1 MTPIYVTEAIF
12 HEPTPQHPYRINLN
26 DSTMNALYRQYK
38 EYRKLPIH
46 FPISTR
52 DRLIFE
58 RGVFRLI
65 ERGDIVVVEKK
76 GKKDHG
82 NTAQTH

>member
-26 DSTMNALYRQYK
+26 DPAMNALYRQYK
-38 EYRKLPIH
+38 EYRKLPMH

-65 ERGDIVVVEKK
+65 ERGDIVVE
-76 GKKDHG
+76 DESEENHG
-82 NTAQTH
+82 NNTQTH

>member
-1 MTPIYVTEAIF
+1 MKPIHVTEAIF
-12 HEPTPQHPYRINLN
+12 HEPTPQHPYRININ
-26 DSTMNALYRQYK
+26 DPTMNALYRQYK
-38 EYRKLPIH
+38 EYRKLPMQ

-65 ERGDIVVVEKK
+65 ERGDIIVKNKSEKN
-76 GKKDHG
+76 HG
-82 NTAQTH
+82 NTTQTH